1 MFTMHVSY
9 WAAFSAGV
17 LSFFSPCLLPLI
29 PGYIMYLTGT
39 YSNDELRQKR
49 KRALFQTFGFILGFT
64 MVFML
69 LGLSASALGQLF
81 LRNQQILGR
90 IGGLVIIFFG
100 LMMTGL
106 VSFSPLQ
113 KDYRKHKAAPKV
125 TFFSAVGLGMAF
137 AFGWTPCFGPILGAI
152 LAYTSAMSQDLSH
165 GVILLFIYSMG
176 MAIPFMATAFFVDF
190 LEQRVSAFSQYSR
203 VLKPIAGGFMIMIGV
218 LILTNRM
225 QLITNFLLE
234 NIPVLGGLQ

>member
-1 MFTMHVSY
+1 MFTVHVSY

-29 PGYIMYLTGT
+29 PGYILCLTGA

-49 KRALFQTFGFILGFT
+49 KKALFQTFGFILGFT

-81 LRNQQILGR
+81 IQNQQLLGR

-100 LMMTGL
+100 LLMTGL
-106 VSFSPLQ
+106 ISFSPLR
-113 KDYRKHKAAPKV
+113 KDYRKHKPATKV
-125 TFFSAVGLGMAF
+125 TFFSAIGLGTAF

-152 LAYTSAMSQDLSH
+152 LAYTSTMSQNLSQ
-165 GVILLFIYSMG
+165 GLILLFIYSMG
-176 MAIPFMATAFFVDF
+176 MALPFMITAFFIDF
-190 LEQRVSAFSQYSR
+190 IEQRVSAFSQYSR
-203 VLKPIAGGFMIMIGV
+203 VLKPIAGGFMIVIGL
-218 LILTNRM
+218 LIFTNRM
-225 QLITNFLLE
+225 QIITNYLLE
-234 NIPVLGGLQ
+234 NFSLLGGF